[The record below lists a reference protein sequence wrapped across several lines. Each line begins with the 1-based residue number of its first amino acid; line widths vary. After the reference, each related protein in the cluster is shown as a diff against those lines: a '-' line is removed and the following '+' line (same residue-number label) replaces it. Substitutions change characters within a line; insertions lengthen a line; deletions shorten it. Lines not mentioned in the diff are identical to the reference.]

1 MTADLKRGIMKFDT
15 VNLDG
20 IALNYAVAKAAGYS
34 EKELKEDLEKNS
46 LPDFISSWQ
55 LAGHILEEEVIQ
67 IIPYTSP
74 HGVDRWRADHRHP
87 FNSAGSFAYGK
98 TPLVAAMRCF
108 AQEKLGFK
116 IELPTEI
123 QLPPLK
129 SPLLGRRMSL

>member
-1 MTADLKRGIMKFDT
+1 MKFDT
-15 VNLDG
+15 NNLDG

-34 EKELKEDLEKNS
+34 DKELKEALEKNK
-46 LPDFISSWQ
+46 LPDFISEWAE
-55 LAGHILEEEVIQ
+55 AGHILEEEVIQ

-87 FNSAGSFAYGK
+87 FKSAGSFAYGK

-116 IELPTEI
+116 VQLPAEI
-123 QLPPLK
+123 QPPPPK
-129 SPLLGRRMSL
+129 SALLGRRMSL

>member
-1 MTADLKRGIMKFDT
+1 MKFDT

-20 IALNYAVAKAAGYS
+20 IALNYAVAKATGYS
-34 EKELKEDLEKNS
+34 DKELKEALEKNK
-46 LPDFISSWQ
+46 LPDFISEWAE
-55 LAGHILEEEVIQ
+55 AGHILEEEVIQ

-87 FNSAGSFAYGK
+87 FKSAGSFAYGK
-98 TPLVAAMRCF
+98 TPLIAAMRCF

-116 IELPTEI
+116 VELPAEI
-123 QLPPLK
+123 QPPPPK

>member
-1 MTADLKRGIMKFDT
+1 MKFDT

-34 EKELKEDLEKNS
+34 DKELKEALEKNK
-46 LPDFISSWQ
+46 LPDFISEWAE
-55 LAGHILEEEVIQ
+55 AGHILEEEVIQ

-87 FNSAGSFAYGK
+87 FKSAGSFAYGK

-116 IELPTEI
+116 VDLPAEI
-123 QLPPLK
+123 QPSPAK
-129 SPLLGRRMSL
+129 GPLLGRRMSL

>member
-1 MTADLKRGIMKFDT
+1 MKFDT

-20 IALNYAVAKAAGYS
+20 IALNYAVAKATGYS
-34 EKELKEDLEKNS
+34 DKELKEALEKNK
-46 LPDFISSWQ
+46 LPDFISEWAE
-55 LAGHILEEEVIQ
+55 AGQILEEEVIQ

-87 FNSAGSFAYGK
+87 FKSAGSFAYGK

-116 IELPTEI
+116 VELPAEI
-123 QLPPLK
+123 QPSPAK
-129 SPLLGRRMSL
+129 GPLLGRRMSL